1 MSYQAFIKTH
11 AIIENHQSYTS
22 EQLVNIRREL
32 FDALESSD
40 HKDKITIVATGSY
53 GRGEASESSDIDLFI
68 LFDSDKLAEEV
79 LSIELENIKEV
90 IEKHVPNDSGDTG
103 TFGMDTTL
111 DFKSLLK
118 NIGGKDDSNINMTRR
133 MLFLLEGTW
142 LYGLKRFED
151 YRKELLTQYTKD
163 NSGSL
168 ERFLLNDIIRYYRTI
183 ATDFQH
189 KVSEKNKSWG
199 LRNLKL
205 RFSRKILYFAG
216 VVVIAEMVDF
226 NGSKEERSSE
236 IIKLLNLAAL
246 ERIFD
251 IGKDQEQTAR
261 IFEHYNNFL
270 TQISDPEKRAE
281 LDGLTKDDRNTSAVY
296 TAIRED
302 SREFS
307 RILARWLC
315 EKYPDD
321 HKIHNALI
329 F

>member
-1 MSYQAFIKTH
+1 MNYQDFIEAHVK
-11 AIIENHQSYTS
+11 IESHQRYTS
-22 EQLVNIRREL
+22 EQLVKIRSEL

-40 HKDKITIVATGSY
+40 HKDKITIIATGSY

-68 LFDSDKLAEEV
+68 LFDSDKPAQEAISAELTLIGNV
-79 LSIELENIKEV
+79 IK
-90 IEKHVPNDSGDTG
+90 KFVPNDSGDSN
-103 TFGMDTTL
+103 TFGMEAIL
-111 DFKSLLK
+111 DFKDLLK
-118 NIGGKDDSNINMTRR
+118 NIGGEDDSNKNMTRR

-142 LYGLKRFED
+142 LYGEERFEG
-151 YRKELLTQYTKD
+151 YRKQLLKQYTKD
-163 NSGSL
+163 NSSGL

-189 KVSEKNKSWG
+189 KVFEKNKSWG

-216 VVVIAEMVDF
+216 LVVVAEMVDF
-226 NGSKEERSSE
+226 NGSEGERSSR
-236 IIKLLNLAAL
+236 IIELLNRPAL
-246 ERIFD
+246 ERIFF
-251 IGKDQEQTAR
+251 IGGDQEQTVK

-270 TQISDPEKRAE
+270 TQISAPEKRAE
-281 LDGLTKDDRNTSAVY
+281 LDSLTKDGRYDSVVY
-296 TAIRED
+296 TGIRED

-307 RILARWLC
+307 RILARWLS
-315 EKYPDD
+315 EKYPDE

>member
-1 MSYQAFIKTH
+1 VTYQDFIK
-11 AIIENHQSYTS
+11 AYEIIENHQRYTS
-22 EQLVNIRREL
+22 EQLDKIRSEL
-32 FDALESSD
+32 VDALESSD

-53 GRGEASESSDIDLFI
+53 GRGEASASSDIDLFI

-79 LSIELENIKEV
+79 LSTELQNIKIV
-90 IEKHVPNDSGDTG
+90 IEKHVPNDNGDTG
-103 TFGMDTTL
+103 TFGMDAIL

-118 NIGGKDDSNINMTRR
+118 NIGGELDSNRNMTRR
-133 MLFLLEGTW
+133 MVFLLEGTW
-142 LYGLKRFED
+142 LYGFERFEE
-151 YRKELLTQYTKD
+151 YRKELLRQYTKD
-163 NSGSL
+163 TSSKL

-183 ATDFQH
+183 ATDFQY

-199 LRNLKL
+199 LRSLKL

-226 NGSKEERSSE
+226 KGSEEERSSE

-246 ERIFD
+246 ERIFG
-251 IGKDQEQTAR
+251 IGKVQEQTAR

-270 TQISDPEKRAE
+270 TQISDPAKRAE
-281 LDGLTKDDRNTSAVY
+281 LDGLIKDDRQTSAVY
-296 TAIRED
+296 TDIRED
-302 SREFS
+302 TREFS